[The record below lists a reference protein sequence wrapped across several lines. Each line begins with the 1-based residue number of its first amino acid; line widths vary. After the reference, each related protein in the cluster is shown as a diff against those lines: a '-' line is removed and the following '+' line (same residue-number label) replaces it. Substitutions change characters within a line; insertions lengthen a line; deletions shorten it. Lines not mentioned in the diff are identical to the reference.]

1 MATERVISS
10 RVIGSSNPI
19 AKKFRSIGNSIKG
32 VGCGFIL
39 LVIGLVLIF
48 QSVFGVKEY
57 SKILAALPLLTTSEA
72 TGSQELV
79 KVKGIPEVA
88 TPAVYAY
95 EQCSDAKCFG
105 TTTPQTTE
113 ASYYLSAQ
121 KQRFEIVKH
130 VTTETITK
138 DVGGDEV
145 EETVEKTTYEEEWVA
160 KETEALWASFKLD
173 GKITVIG
180 SDTTNLKVD
189 LEEKTIPNVK
199 IDNLTPLEYYGQQP
213 SSQVGNTRLVY
224 SYFAQ
229 SLPAPELIVTGELQS
244 NTIKDGDPFIITTM
258 NESDLIKTL
267 GEEENFTRLAYAL
280 GSWLLTFI
288 GLSMIMAPIIE
299 LVNWI
304 PLFGW
309 AAKAAAGAIAFIVA
323 TLLVAG
329 SWLFLKFWWLILII
343 LAALIVLAVFLVIRS
358 RNQAA
363 VKDK

>member
-10 RVIGSSNPI
+10 RVVGSSNPI

-39 LVIGLVLIF
+39 LVIGLFLIF

-57 SKILAALPLLTTSEA
+57 SKMLAALPLLTTSEA

-79 KVKGIPEVA
+79 KIKGTPDVA
-88 TPAVYAY
+88 TPAVFTY
-95 EQCSDAKCFG
+95 EKCADAKCFG
-105 TTTPQTTE
+105 TTTPESTE
-113 ASYYLSAQ
+113 SAYYISVQ

-130 VTTETITK
+130 VTTETRTK
-138 DVGGDEV
+138 DVGGSEV
-145 EETVEKTTYEEEWVA
+145 EETVEKITYEEEWVT
-160 KETEALWASFKLD
+160 KESKTLWASFKLD
-173 GKITVIG
+173 GKIEVIG
-180 SDTTNLKVD
+180 SDDTSLKVE
-189 LEEKTIPNVK
+189 LEEKTVPNIK
-199 IDNLTPLEYYGQQP
+199 IANLTPLEYYGQQP
-213 SSQVGNTRLVY
+213 SSEIGNTRLIY

-229 SLPAPELIVTGELQS
+229 SLPAPELIVTGELQ
-244 NTIKDGDPFIITTM
+244 NNAIKDGDPFIITNM
-258 NESDLIKTL
+258 SDSELIKAL
-267 GEEENFTRLAYAL
+267 GDEENFTRMAYAL

-288 GLSMIMAPIIE
+288 GLSMIMAPILE

-309 AAKAAAGAIAFIVA
+309 AAKAAAAAIAFIVA

-358 RNQAA
+358 KNQGA
-363 VKDK
+363 VKAK